1 MNKLYKAGL
10 AVLAIAL
17 LTSSALAYSPSW
29 DTIPDVIVG
38 GGDFAYTQ
46 AFNWQDYVSDQD
58 TSPVSLLQVVFAEG
72 NWDTGESDRS
82 LQTVDGSTSNE
93 VGINSQT
100 EVDYTG
106 LGDTIVS
113 APITIDGSTTL
124 NGDGGW
130 LTFMTTQLTSDRAVV
145 LIASDGATTPVASSA
160 FRVRELISEP
170 DQLTSEVTIT
180 PLDSWDTD
188 GDWSADWVFLGGAG
202 MTSVASG
209 GSIGTVSSLANTG
222 SFSTWQLSNSAT
234 KIPITVGQ
242 ILRGRWTVNGGTATP
257 VQWPAMRYGFFEQS
271 NGEFEYLVIDS
282 TVSPP
287 AANASKT
294 FQTFI
299 EPSANLPSSNMNVLF
314 VLIDVA
320 NNRGGTFS
328 VESLDVD
335 GITVLDSLFTQD
347 YLLDAGGDDDFTS
360 VVALAGA
367 GVTSSQN
374 ADSFTW
380 TVNSTTTLSAPI
392 GQRNTGLIM
401 AANTLYRVKSTVSS
415 TVAAATQPKFSLRAF
430 AADNSLISVHLDQAT
445 SSGSGHLTDSG
456 GKDYSVFLSSEGA
469 DGQELR
475 ISFDV
480 INDNNALSGPVTWE
494 RAVIES
500 VPLSIIP

>member
-17 LTSSALAYSPSW
+17 LTSSALAFSPTW
-29 DTIPDVIVG
+29 DSVPDVIVG
-38 GGDFAYTQ
+38 DGDLVFTN
-46 AFNWQDYVSDQD
+46 AFNWHDYVSDQD

-72 NWDTGESDRS
+72 NWQGLADRS
-82 LQTVDGSTSNE
+82 LEETDGSTTNE
-93 VGINSQT
+93 VGINGQT
-100 EVDYTG
+100 EVDYSG
-106 LGDTIVS
+106 VGGVLIGD
-113 APITIDGSTTL
+113 ALTIDGSTIL
-124 NGDGGW
+124 NGTGW
-130 LTFMTTQLTSDRAVV
+130 LTFTASSAADRAVV
-145 LIASDGATTPVASSA
+145 LIASDGATSKSVSKA
-160 FRVRELISEP
+160 FRVREDSGEV
-170 DQLTSEVTIT
+170 DQLTSVVEVVN
-180 PLDSWDTD
+180 LDSWDTD

-202 MTSVASG
+202 MTSVQTG
-209 GSIGTVSSLANTG
+209 GVIGTVSSLANTG
-222 SFSTWQLSNSAT
+222 AFSTWQLANSAT
-234 KIPITVGQ
+234 KIPITAGQ
-242 ILRGRWTVNGGTATP
+242 IMRGRWTVNGGTATP
-257 VQWPAMRYGFFEQS
+257 VEWPAMRYGFFEQN

-282 TVSPP
+282 AVSPP
-287 AANASKT
+287 AANTSKT

-299 EPSANLPSSNMNVLF
+299 EPSAGLPGTDMNVLF

-328 VESLDVD
+328 VESLEVD
-335 GITVLDSLFTQD
+335 GITGLDGLLTTDYVLDN
-347 YLLDAGGDDDFTS
+347 GGDDDFDS

-380 TVNSTTTLSAPI
+380 TVNSTVTLSAPI
-392 GQRNTGLIM
+392 AQRNTGLVM

-415 TVAAATQPKFSLRAF
+415 TQAAATQPKFSLRAF

-445 SSGSGHLTDSG
+445 VAGSGHLTDSG

-469 DGQELR
+469 TGQELR

-480 INDNNALSGPVTWE
+480 INDNAALSGPVTWE

-500 VPLSIIP
+500 VPLSLIP